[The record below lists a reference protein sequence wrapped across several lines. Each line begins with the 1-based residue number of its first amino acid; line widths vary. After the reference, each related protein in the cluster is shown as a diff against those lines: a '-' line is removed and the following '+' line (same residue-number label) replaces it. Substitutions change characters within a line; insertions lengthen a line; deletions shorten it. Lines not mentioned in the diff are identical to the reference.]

1 MNFCK
6 ISKEWTFSVDEG
18 FRKKVALKYKW
29 NQFQDL
35 NCKGRKGHAKLDN
48 TDLNEEAEL
57 WRVQRTE
64 NLCQETQFKKK
75 NKKKPCVWKLWVKIS
90 ENPKDF
96 QHNIRNLSFL
106 SYKVSP

>member
-6 ISKEWTFSVDEG
+6 ISKEWTFNVDEG

-75 NKKKPCVWKLWVKIS
+75 KTKKTLCLEVVGQNFRKSKRFPTQYQEPRL
-90 ENPKDF
+90 F
-96 QHNIRNLSFL
+96 TL
-106 SYKVSP
+106 